1 MVVVPLRARHLVPNF
16 AMLTAREADGIEGNS
31 AHRRP
36 AAWRFGSPVLQRPA
50 VAYLIGAWLTAGAA
64 MLVWQLSFIPL
75 AALTFHAGEFTL
87 LFVGWCDG
95 QSGARLLK
103 EKR

>member
-1 MVVVPLRARHLVPNF
+1 
-16 AMLTAREADGIEGNS
+16 
-31 AHRRP
+31 
-36 AAWRFGSPVLQRPA
+36 
-50 VAYLIGAWLTAGAA
+50 

-87 LFVGWCDG
+87 LFVAWCDG